1 MTNPTTPDGREH
13 HTLTIALAVRGA
25 AKALEFY
32 RQALGAQEIL
42 RVPAADGK
50 IGHAQMRIGDSLF
63 FVADEDP
70 GSPNSCKS
78 PQILNGTSCA
88 IYMYVADADA
98 VFEQAVRAGA
108 EGLFPVTDQHWGDRE
123 GLVRDPFGHLW
134 ALAMRKRA

>member
-70 GSPNSCKS
+70 GIPNSCRS